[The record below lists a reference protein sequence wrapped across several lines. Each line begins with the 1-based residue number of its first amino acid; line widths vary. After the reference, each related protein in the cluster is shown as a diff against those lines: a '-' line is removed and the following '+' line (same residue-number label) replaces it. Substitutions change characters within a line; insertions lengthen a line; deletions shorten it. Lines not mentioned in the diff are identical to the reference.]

1 MLERMRSIHWNCN
14 VMREREIDEELRMA
28 VKDSFQTVCYKIKKE
43 PRYKLSTKG

>member
-14 VMREREIDEELRMA
+14 VMREIDEELRMT
-28 VKDSFQTVCYKIKKE
+28 VKNSFQTVCYKIKKE